1 MPIAVTHNARQDLLL
16 ANPRLETPVSLL
28 NFFFRCLV
36 RSVAILV
43 LVSASAVAWTQEKPR
58 VKSLGPTPPRSVAY
72 IGNSFFYFNNGIV
85 SHLNP
90 MVAQGMKGH
99 PYRSSM
105 ITISGSG
112 LDWHDV
118 DSYFRPNAVG
128 KYTFAADNSVVFN
141 TIDRLFDASVMMDCS
156 KCPIHPTLKPIFH
169 DYAKKHSD
177 TVRKHGSQPVFFMSW
192 AYADK
197 LDMTQQLADAYTIA
211 GNANQALVIPAG
223 LAFARSIA
231 LRPDINLYAPDKRH
245 PSVEGTYLSAAT
257 TYAALFGQSPLDLS
271 FTAGLAPEVAR
282 HLRQVAWDTTQEYLG
297 R

>member
-1 MPIAVTHNARQDLLL
+1 MMSGFNQHPSGNTMLYRTRRLALGLLL
-16 ANPRLETPVSLL
+16 ALSLI
-28 NFFFRCLV
+28 N
-36 RSVAILV
+36 
-43 LVSASAVAWTQEKPR
+43 ASAQDKPLI
-58 VKSLGPTPPRSVAY
+58 KEFGPTPPRSVVY

-85 SHLNP
+85 AFMSP
-90 MVAQGMKGH
+90 MVAEGMKGH

-112 LDWHDV
+112 FDWHDV

-128 KYTFAADNSVVFN
+128 M
-141 TIDRLFDASVMMDCS
+141 LFEASGMMDCS
-156 KCPIHPTLKPIFH
+156 QCPIHPTMKPVFH
-169 DYAKKHSD
+169 EYARKHSD

-197 LDMTQQLADAYTIA
+197 PEMTQALADAYTAA

-231 LRPDINLYAPDKRH
+231 LRPDINL
-245 PSVEGTYLSAAT
+245 SAAT
-257 TYAALFGQSPLDLS
+257 TYATLFNRSPVGLS
-271 FTAGLAPEVAR
+271 HTAGLPPAVVR
-282 HLRQVAWDTTQEYLG
+282 HLQQVAWDTTQQYLG